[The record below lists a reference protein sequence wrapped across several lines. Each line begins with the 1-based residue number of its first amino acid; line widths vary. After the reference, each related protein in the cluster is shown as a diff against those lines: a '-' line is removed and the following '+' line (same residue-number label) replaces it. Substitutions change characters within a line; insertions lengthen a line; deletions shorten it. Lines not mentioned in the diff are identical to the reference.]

1 MICVMRKRI
10 ISFAAAL
17 VMIISLMPSG
27 TAVLAA
33 DSVIERLIATVDAGT
48 VLLSWKNPSSGII
61 ESIQVFDEN
70 GGEVV
75 LASEPSKKNGEI
87 TSAKVEGLP
96 TGKNYTYTLAI
107 NMQGGSSYKQDVSFK
122 TGVNYQWDSQNGIK
136 LTDLTGITIENA
148 NGVVPFRL
156 DITKEAAHSGESGL
170 HAVSNYN
177 GWLNINCNWITL
189 DSAKKYRAKAWVK
202 LEGTNDVLY
211 LCNDNTPTVPIRNCD
226 WTEYSYDVSGRTF
239 LILKLQIPAGRT
251 FTNLY
256 ADDFGIYELDAD
268 GNEIGDNLIKNGGFE
283 HTVYDYNLTDGVLSW
298 KEPQNATYTGVDIYY
313 RDVDGNETKL
323 NETKIQ
329 KGTTEFTVPET
340 YLTEESHDLIFV
352 SYINDSETPARAFS
366 ILGNADYYKTVI
378 TKGGSEISSLEP
390 GEVTVTRTMRN
401 NKLGNDFSAT
411 LMLGLYKDGELLSI
425 RYKGSNIPQNGRKT
439 SISDTVTIPDDGAKY
454 EVRAFLWDSP
464 TGMNILKDADVF
476 KMN

>member
-33 DSVIERLIATVDAGT
+33 DSVIERLIATVNAGT
-48 VLLSWKNPSSGII
+48 VLLSWKNPSSGTI

-136 LTDLTGITIENA
+136 MYDLTKLKIEQGSSLLSFYVEINE
-148 NGVVPFRL
+148 
-156 DITKEAAHSGESGL
+156 EAAHSGSSGL
-170 HAVSNYN
+170 YAVSNHT
-177 GWLNINCNWITL
+177 GWVNLKFEPITL
-189 DSAKKYRAKAWVK
+189 DSKKNYRASVWAKAKNISREVWLCSDNAGRVMIDNNGDWKKYSFNIS
-202 LEGTNDVLY
+202 GTGFFIMNLQAAM
-211 LCNDNTPTVPIRNCD
+211 T
-226 WTEYSYDVSGRTF
+226 TF
-239 LILKLQIPAGRT
+239 DGLW
-251 FTNLY
+251 
-256 ADDFGIYELDAD
+256 ADDFAVYELDAD

-323 NETKIQ
+323 NETKIR

-425 RYKGSNIPQNGRKT
+425 QYKDSLIPQNGRKT

-454 EVRAFLWDSP
+454 ELRAFLWDSP